1 MSIFDKKKK
10 DDDTKYVTPR
20 YTVASMVGGALV
32 AQGGGSL
39 TVKEIDSAPTV
50 NNVTTIQVTNGTLT
64 DNGGGNVT
72 ISIGGAALND
82 PGSNG
87 IVVRT
92 ALNTTTARSLTQPA
106 AGITISNSDGVAG
119 NPTFALANDLSAVE
133 GLAANGIATRTAA
146 DTWTVRTLTG
156 TANVITITNGDGV
169 AGNPTFTV
177 GSLVVRTDQANTWT
191 TGAQDMG
198 AATSFKVPTSAGA
211 SPTASGLFAYDS
223 TSNTMEY
230 GANGTN
236 RTVVNLDEAQTL
248 SSKTLTTPTIAS
260 FTNAT
265 HDHTNAAGGGQVPI
279 ATGISGLAA
288 GIATFLGTPSSAN
301 LATAV
306 TDETGTAGNLV
317 FSTSPSLTTPRVI
330 TSLNDTN
337 GNELFTVTAT
347 GSAVDEL
354 SIVNQAA
361 GSATVPGF
369 ATLTTTGND
378 TDVGLNF
385 NCKGAGLIYIGNGST
400 NAAPAAPTIT
410 ATGGNGS
417 NIAGAALILAG
428 GKGSGNAAPGVL
440 AQKFPLVGASG
451 TTLQAL
457 SSNSYNVPSKM
468 FSATA
473 AATVGNTTTE
483 TTLLGSGQGTK
494 TIEAGMLRV
503 GGTIRI
509 TALGFIGWTGTPT
522 IQIRVKLGSATVL
535 NSGAITPGTLTGV
548 SFFRVEAEIV
558 VRTLGATGTVIGQ
571 GVLLHGQP
579 AAAAGQV
586 LLIAAG
592 SPNTGLF
599 TTSDT
604 TTTLDT
610 TASAAVDVT
619 MQWGT
624 ANAANTVSI
633 TNVTIEYIP

>member
-32 AQGGGSL
+32 GQGGGGSL

-133 GLAANGIATRTAA
+133 GLAANGMATRTAA

-347 GSAVDEL
+347 GSAVNEL
-354 SIVNQAA
+354 SIVNQAV
-361 GSATVPGF
+361 GSATVPAY

-378 TDVGLNF
+378 TDIGLNF

-400 NAAPAAPTIT
+400 NASPATPTIT

-417 NIAGAALILAG
+417 NIAGANLVVSG
-428 GKGSGNAAPGVL
+428 GKGTGNATPGLVVH
-440 AQKFPLVGASG
+440 KFPLVGASG
-451 TTLQAL
+451 TTLQSL
-457 SSNSYNVPSKM
+457 SSNSYNVAVKM
-468 FSATA
+468 FSQTA
-473 AATVGNTTTE
+473 DQTIANTTTE
-483 TTLLGSGQGTK
+483 TTLLGSGNGTK
-494 TIEAGMLRV
+494 SVEAGMGRV
-503 GGTIRI
+503 GTTLRICVQGIKSATAAPTIRY
-509 TALGFIGWTGTPT
+509 
-522 IQIRVKLGSATVL
+522 RVKIGGVTVL
-535 NSGAITPGTLTGV
+535 DSGAVATANAQCEFTIFAQIT
-548 SFFRVEAEIV
+548 I
-558 VRTLGATGTVIGQ
+558 RTLGATGTVIASGYVIDSAS
-571 GVLLHGQP
+571 GVATWPLF
-579 AAAAGQV
+579 A
-586 LLIAAG
+586 
-592 SPNTGLF
+592 TG
-599 TTSDT
+599 TST
-604 TTTLDT
+604 VDT
-610 TASAAVDVT
+610 TAAMAVDVT
-619 MQWGT
+619 QTWGT
-624 ANAANTVSI
+624 ANALNTQTSQI
-633 TNVTIEYIP
+633 SLIDYIP